1 MNPKFKKF
9 LCQHFDIDN
18 IQMSENTIF
27 NEISTNQT
35 IQQIVNYYIDATQR
49 LKMKQQYK
57 CFLIDY
63 MKWFASISQQYRYD
77 TINKYPNKIF
87 ADVSIYTDNICTFA
101 YFDIDYCTMILQN
114 TKIYTFQDIPQT
126 NIFYST
132 RPLGKLRQI
141 DWQTPIIL
149 IQNMGYPEF
158 KVIDGNHRY
167 QNALRQNQSLPMQIL
182 PYSEITPK
190 CFINNFNYLLF
201 IIKNEFNR
209 IYSLCASNY
218 NLKIVNAQ
226 INDYKLHVLKLL
238 ETQ

>member
-1 MNPKFKKF
+1 MNTKFKTF
-9 LCQHFDIDN
+9 LSQHLDIDN
-18 IQMSENTIF
+18 IQIAESTIF

-35 IQQIVNYYIDATQR
+35 FQQIVQIYIDTTKK
-49 LKMKQQYK
+49 LNIKQQYK
-57 CFLIDY
+57 NILIEY
-63 MKWFASISQQYRYD
+63 MKWYASLSKQYTYD
-77 TINKYPNKIF
+77 TINKNPSRIF
-87 ADVSIYTDNICTFA
+87 AYVSIYNENVCTYA
-101 YFDIDYCTMILQN
+101 YIDIDYCSIILQN
-114 TKIYTFQDIPQT
+114 TDIYTFDKISKD
-126 NIFYST
+126 NIHYSI
-132 RPLGKLRQI
+132 RPLNKLRPV
-141 DWQTPIIL
+141 DWQHPIIL
-149 IQNMGYPEF
+149 IQHMEYPEF

-226 INDYKLHVLKLL
+226 INNYKLHVLKLL